1 MAAKLEW
8 GAKRTC
14 LSCAARFY
22 DMRRE
27 PITCPKCNTVFDPEA
42 VFRPRRARATNGAA
56 TTKAAPKK
64 KKAAAPVAK
73 KVEVEP
79 ETVVDPENEAPEEAV
94 AEGPEEDVAEGDDD
108 SDNLIE
114 DTSDLAEDDDGL
126 PPAPDPDDENAT

>member
-27 PITCPKCNTVFDPEA
+27 PITCPKCDTVFDPAA
-42 VFRPRRARATNGAA
+42 VFRPRRARSLDNATA
-56 TTKAAPKK
+56 TKAAPKK
-64 KKAAAPVAK
+64 KKKP
-73 KVEVEP
+73 VEVVEAAVVNLEK
-79 ETVVDPENEAPEEAV
+79 ETPEEK
-94 AEGPEEDVAEGDDD
+94 ENIEDTAADGD
-108 SDNLIE
+108 SDGEEGLIE

-126 PPAPDPDDENAT
+126 PPAPGRNDEDDT

>member
-42 VFRPRRARATNGAA
+42 AFRPRRARSTDGGAA
-56 TTKAAPKK
+56 ARAASKK
-64 KKAAAPVAK
+64 KKPTPVEVVEKTDADPEAAPEK
-73 KVEVEP
+73 ETP
-79 ETVVDPENEAPEEAV
+79 EDAV
-94 AEGPEEDVAEGDDD
+94 IEDDD
-108 SDNLIE
+108 SDSDDLIE
-114 DTSDLAEDDDGL
+114 DTSDLGEDDDGL
-126 PPAPDPDDENAT
+126 PAAPDPDNEDDK